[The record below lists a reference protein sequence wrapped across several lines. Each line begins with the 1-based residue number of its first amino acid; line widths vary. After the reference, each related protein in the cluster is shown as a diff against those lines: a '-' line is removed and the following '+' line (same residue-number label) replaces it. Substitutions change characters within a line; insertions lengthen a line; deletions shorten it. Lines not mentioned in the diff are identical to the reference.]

1 MDFAKLDLRSAAGS
15 ESWLHL
21 RVGEQYLYLDDEAQI
36 GPCRVKV
43 ASVADPSV
51 ERALT
56 IAERAGH
63 SASALRFDY
72 SRANRQQKA
81 EMEGKL
87 DAAEKAATKAVAELL
102 ITAIRDW
109 ENIHFDGKPLEF
121 SADALADLCQPK
133 APFFRM
139 SGEIMEDMAKLASP
153 FGKPANG

>member
-1 MDFAKLDLRSAAGS
+1 MDFAKLDLRGAAGS
-15 ESWLHL
+15 EDWLHL
-21 RVGEQYLYLDDEAQI
+21 RIGEQYLYLDDEAQT

-43 ASVADPSV
+43 ASVADASV

-63 SASALRFDY
+63 SAAMLRHDY

-81 EMEGKL
+81 EIEGKL
-87 DAAEKAATKAVAELL
+87 DAAEKAATKAVADLL

-109 ENIHFDGKPLEF
+109 ENIYVDGKPLEF
-121 SADALADLCQPK
+121 SKDALADLCQPK

-153 FGKPANG
+153 FGKPATD